1 MIKNKITG
9 DRYIGKTIRTYQERY
24 QEHIQ
29 AAYNNEDTIL
39 SENIREFGK
48 NNFEVVF
55 GKNNFE
61 VGPLAT
67 DIPTPEELA
76 IVEEYYIDLYQTQY
90 PQGLNNSPGG
100 NQTTDTLKTDNL
112 DFNYSPPDMTEEIN
126 ETFKNLDL

>member
-1 MIKNKITG
+1 MTNDVYMIKNKITG

-48 NNFEVVF
+48 NNFEV
-55 GKNNFE
+55 
-61 VGPLAT
+61 GPLAT

-100 NQTTDTLKTDNL
+100 NETTNTSKTNDI
-112 DFNYSPPDMTEEIN
+112 DFNYSPPDISEEIN
-126 ETFKNLDL
+126 ETFKNLEL

>member
-39 SENIREFGK
+39 AQNIREFGQ
-48 NNFEVVF
+48 
-55 GKNNFE
+55 NNFE

-67 DIPTPEELA
+67 NIQTPEELA

-90 PQGLNNSPGG
+90 PAGLNNSPGG
-100 NQTTDTLKTDNL
+100 NETTNTTDPSETDFTYN
-112 DFNYSPPDMTEEIN
+112 PPDITDEIN
-126 ETFKNLDL
+126 ETFKNLEL

>member
-1 MIKNKITG
+1 MTNDVYMIKNKITG

-39 SENIREFGK
+39 AQNIREFGQ
-48 NNFEVVF
+48 
-55 GKNNFE
+55 NNFE

-67 DIPTPEELA
+67 NIQTPEELA

-90 PQGLNNSPGG
+90 PAGLNNSPGG
-100 NQTTDTLKTDNL
+100 NETTNTTDPSETDFIY
-112 DFNYSPPDMTEEIN
+112 DPPDITDEIN
-126 ETFKNLDL
+126 ETFKNLEL